1 MEFVV
6 FARQIADMHSPWLK
20 RPAQYFSSPV
30 MIKSPLYFQAHHIF
44 TPMHSFEVGQRW
56 ISLSEPELGLGI
68 VTSTAHRRVEVS
80 FPLVEENRLYS
91 SDNIPLI
98 RCLFAKDD
106 VISSNSGEQF
116 KVLDIRDEDDL
127 RSYLVSEDRWL
138 NEAAL
143 AANQGKV
150 SPLDRLKA
158 GQLGRFKWF
167 ELYRKML
174 QASVDHQGR
183 RSMGFAG
190 PKINLIPHQFDVAN
204 QILQMPL
211 PRALLADEVGL
222 GKTIEA
228 GLVIHQL
235 LVSNRAERIL
245 ICVPASL
252 TNQWLVEMK
261 RKFNLDCTLVDDEF
275 CAEQQGNNPFSQ
287 VQLALCNFDW
297 LQHSQYMPA
306 AIEAG
311 WDMMVIDESHR
322 LQWQS
327 KAYQSA
333 LKLSQVSHGAL
344 LLTATPEQ
352 LGVESHFARLHLL
365 DPTRFPDL
373 EQFLS
378 EEQQY
383 GVVSNIV
390 DLIELGGLENAIDEI
405 RSLNDEKLLAK
416 AQDALADS
424 NLEADFIDW
433 MVDRYGT
440 GRMVYRNTRRSI
452 QGFPTRHTEFYH
464 LKETSSLE
472 WLISWLPEQGP
483 NKILLICQTAEDAQT
498 IVDTVNEHTSVQAG
512 AFHEHYSLI
521 ERDQIAA
528 NFVEPDGIQ
537 LLACSEIGGEGRN
550 FQHAQHL
557 ILFDMPEHPDL
568 VDQRIGRLDRIGQG
582 DNIYIHIPV
591 QSGTPEAR
599 LTALYHHGF
608 EMFSQPN
615 PAASPIFEAYLDKI
629 DEMMVDSAFAES
641 TILQCKEASRQLLN
655 EIEQGRDRLL
665 EQHSFSAERIEPLLT
680 QIEELDNSQYS
691 LATLMEEAFDIGH
704 VETEETSSGNL
715 IISPSEN
722 CPYSFTNSM
731 RDEKATITY
740 SREQA
745 AMREDLEF
753 LSWDHPW
760 IRGLIDDVEAAGSG
774 FTACALMSDNKFRNG
789 QVLVESFFI
798 TQAEGPGRLEL
809 SRFFKPQIKHYVIG
823 EDLKNLT
830 QAVDMPDLRDNAQSI
845 GKDMTKE
852 IISMKL
858 PQIEKAITLGE
869 RIAQHETAPLTDGAV
884 KSMLSKTKS
893 EISRYKSLEIA
904 EGAYQIEIEALS
916 NKARESAQLLSA
928 AKPKLAGVCIWIN
941 YLQ

>member
-1 MEFVV
+1 MNDKIRPF
-6 FARQIADMHSPWLK
+6 IAPEKNIMH
-20 RPAQYFSSPV
+20 A
-30 MIKSPLYFQAHHIF
+30 
-44 TPMHSFEVGQRW
+44 FEVGQRW

-68 VTSTAHRRVEVS
+68 VTDTAHRRVEVS
-80 FPLVEENRLYS
+80 FPLVEDSRLYS
-91 SDNIPLI
+91 ADNVPLI
-98 RCLFAKDD
+98 RCVFDIND
-106 VISSNSGEQF
+106 VIISNKNQQH
-116 KVLDIRDEDDL
+116 KVLNVREEHGL
-127 RSYLVSEDRWL
+127 KSYQISEEYWIS
-138 NEAAL
+138 EAAL
-143 AANQGKV
+143 ASNQGKV

-158 GQLGRFKWF
+158 GQLGKFKWF

-174 QASVDHQGR
+174 DASVKHQGR
-183 RSMGFAG
+183 SALGFAG
-190 PKINLIPHQFDVAN
+190 PKINLIPHQFDVAQ

-235 LVSNRAERIL
+235 IVSNRAQRIL

-275 CAEQQGNNPFSQ
+275 CAEQQGENPFAQ

-297 LQHSQYMPA
+297 LQHSEYMPH

-373 EQFLS
+373 EQFLD

-383 GVVSNIV
+383 GIVSNIV
-390 DLIELGGLENAIDEI
+390 DLVELGGLESATQEI
-405 RSLNDEKLLAK
+405 QSLNDSKLYDRA
-416 AQDALADS
+416 
-424 NLEADFIDW
+424 LEAIEQPDKESDFIDW

-452 QGFPTRHTEFYH
+452 QGFPTRHSEFYH
-464 LKETSSLE
+464 LKENSNLE
-472 WLISWLPEQGP
+472 WLIRWLPEQGD
-483 NKILLICQTAEDAQT
+483 NKILLICQSAEDAQT
-498 IVDTVNEHTSVQAG
+498 IEEAINLHTSVEAG

-528 NFVEPDGIQ
+528 NFVEDDGIQ
-537 LLACSEIGGEGRN
+537 VLVCSEIGGEGRN

-557 ILFDMPEHPDL
+557 VLFDMPHHPDL

-582 DNIYIHIPV
+582 DNIFIHIPV
-591 QSGTPEAR
+591 QSGTAEAR

-608 EMFSQPN
+608 DMFSQPN
-615 PAASPIFEAYLDKI
+615 PAASPIFEAYMDKI
-629 DEMMVDSAFAES
+629 EEMFADASYAES
-641 TILQCKEASRQLLN
+641 TILQCKEASRQLLT
-655 EIEQGRDRLL
+655 EIEQGRDKLL
-665 EQHSFSAERIEPLLT
+665 EQHSFSSERISPLLS
-680 QIEELDNSQYS
+680 QVNELDSQQHE
-691 LATLMEEAFDIGH
+691 LAALLEDAFDIGH
-704 VETEETSSGNL
+704 VDTEETSNGNI

-731 RDEKATITY
+731 RDERATITY
-740 SREQA
+740 NRAQA
-745 AMREDLEF
+745 ALREDLEF

-760 IRGLIDDVEAAGSG
+760 IKGLIDDIEAAGVG
-774 FTACALMSDNKFRNG
+774 FTACSLMSNSDFKNG
-789 QVLVESFFI
+789 QILVESFFL

-809 SRFFKPQIKHYVIG
+809 TRFLKPKIHHYIIG
-823 EDLKNLT
+823 EDLKNLSNSIDFDDLKG
-830 QAVDMPDLRDNAQSI
+830 QAQPL
-845 GKDMTKE
+845 GKDMAKE
-852 IISMKL
+852 IIQMKM
-858 PQIEKAITLGE
+858 PQIEKAIILAE
-869 RIAQHETAPLTDGAV
+869 RIAQHEIAPQSEHSVSNLV
-884 KSMLSKTKS
+884 NKTKQ
-893 EISRYKSLEIA
+893 EISRYKSLEITP
-904 EGAYQIEIEALS
+904 GAYQVEIDALS
-916 NKARESAQLLSA
+916 EKAKDSANLLCG
-928 AKPKLAGVCIWIN
+928 AKPKLAGVCVWVN
-941 YLQ
+941 YMQ

>member
-1 MEFVV
+1 M
-6 FARQIADMHSPWLK
+6 Q
-20 RPAQYFSSPV
+20 
-30 MIKSPLYFQAHHIF
+30 
-44 TPMHSFEVGQRW
+44 SFEVGQRW

-91 SDNIPLI
+91 ADNVPLI
-98 RCLFAKDD
+98 RCVFIAGD
-106 VISSNSGEQF
+106 IITSNANEQF
-116 KVLDIRDEDDL
+116 RVLSTRDEDSL
-127 RSYLVSEDRWL
+127 RSYQISEDHWL
-138 NEAAL
+138 SEAAL

-158 GQLGRFKWF
+158 GQLGKFKWF
-167 ELYRKML
+167 ELYRKIL

-183 RSMGFAG
+183 NALGFAG

-235 LVSNRAERIL
+235 LVSNRAERII

-275 CAEQQGNNPFSQ
+275 CAEQQGNNPFAQ

-297 LQHSQYMPA
+297 LQHSEYMPA

-333 LKLSQVSHGAL
+333 LKLSQVSQGAL

-373 EQFLS
+373 EQFLT

-383 GVVSNIV
+383 GIVSNIV
-390 DLIELGGLENAIDEI
+390 DLIELGGLENALEEI
-405 RSLNDEKLLAK
+405 RSLQDDKLLSRAT
-416 AQDALADS
+416 DALEDPS
-424 NLEADFIDW
+424 IEQDFVDW

-464 LKETSSLE
+464 LKDNSNLE
-472 WLISWLPEQGP
+472 WLVDWLPKQGN
-483 NKILLICQTAEDAQT
+483 NKILLICQNAEDAQT
-498 IVDTVNEHTSVQAG
+498 ISDAVNTHTEVESG

-528 NFVEPDGIQ
+528 NFVEENGIQ
-537 LLACSEIGGEGRN
+537 LLVCSEIGGEGRN

-557 ILFDMPEHPDL
+557 VLFDMPEHPDL

-591 QSGTPEAR
+591 QSGSPEAR

-608 EMFSQPN
+608 DMFSQPN
-615 PAASPIFEAYLDKI
+615 PAASPIFEAYADKI
-629 DEMMVDSAFAES
+629 DEMLTDSAFAES
-641 TILQCKEASRQLLN
+641 TILQCKEASRHLLE
-655 EIEQGRDRLL
+655 EIEQGRDKLL
-665 EQHSFSAERIEPLLT
+665 EQHSFSSERISPLLSE
-680 QIEELDNSQYS
+680 INELDSSQHN
-691 LATLMEEAFDIGH
+691 LAILMEEAFDIGH
-704 VETEETSSGNL
+704 VETEPTTNGNM
-715 IISPSEN
+715 IISPSDN

-731 RDEKATITY
+731 RDEKATVTY

-753 LSWDHPW
+753 MSWDHPW
-760 IRGLIDDVEAAGSG
+760 IKGLIDDIEAAGTG
-774 FTACALMSDNKFRNG
+774 FTSCALMADNKFKNG
-789 QVLVESFFI
+789 QVLVESFFL

-809 SRFFKPQIKHYVIG
+809 GRFLKPTINHYLIG
-823 EDLKNLT
+823 EDLKNQT
-830 QAVDMPDLRDNAQSI
+830 QAVDLQELRDDVQFV
-845 GKDMTKE
+845 GKDMAKE
-852 IISMKL
+852 IIAMKM
-858 PQIEKAITLGE
+858 PQIEKALMLGE
-869 RIAQHETAPLTDGAV
+869 KIAEHETAKATEASV
-884 KSMLSKTKS
+884 NNMLDKIKT
-893 EISRYKSLEIA
+893 EIARYKSLEILP
-904 EGAYQIEIEALS
+904 GAYQVEIDALS
-916 NKARESAQLLSA
+916 NKARESAQLLSS
-928 AKPKLAGVCIWIN
+928 AKPRLAGVCIWIN

>member
-1 MEFVV
+1 
-6 FARQIADMHSPWLK
+6 MH
-20 RPAQYFSSPV
+20 A
-30 MIKSPLYFQAHHIF
+30 
-44 TPMHSFEVGQRW
+44 FEVGQRW

-68 VTSTAHRRVEVS
+68 VTNTAHRRVEVS
-80 FPLVEENRLYS
+80 FPLVEDSRLYS
-91 SDNIPLI
+91 ADNVPLI
-98 RCLFAKDD
+98 RCLFSVDD
-106 VISSNSGEQF
+106 VITSNDGKQY
-116 KVLDIRDEDDL
+116 KILDTREDHNL
-127 RSYLVSEDRWL
+127 KSYLISNDRWIS
-138 NEAAL
+138 EAAL

-158 GQLGRFKWF
+158 GQLGKFKWF

-174 QASVDHQGR
+174 NASVQHQGR
-183 RSMGFAG
+183 SSLGFAG
-190 PKINLIPHQFDVAN
+190 PKINLIPHQFDVAQ

-275 CAEQQGNNPFSQ
+275 CAEQQGENPFNQ

-297 LQHSQYMPA
+297 LQHSEYMPH

-373 EQFLS
+373 EQFLN

-383 GVVSNIV
+383 GIVSNIV
-390 DLIELGGLENAIDEI
+390 DLIELGGLENATQEI
-405 RSLNDEKLLAK
+405 ESLNDSKLYDRALNAIENPEKE
-416 AQDALADS
+416 S
-424 NLEADFIDW
+424 EFIDW

-464 LKETSSLE
+464 LKENTNLE
-472 WLISWLPEQGP
+472 WLINWLPEQDN
-483 NKILLICQTAEDAQT
+483 NKILLICQSAEDAQT
-498 IVDTVNEHTSVQAG
+498 IEEAINLHTTIEAG

-528 NFVEPDGIQ
+528 NFVEDDGIQ
-537 LLACSEIGGEGRN
+537 VLVCSEIGGEGRN

-557 ILFDMPEHPDL
+557 VLFDMPHHPDL

-591 QSGTPEAR
+591 QSGSAEAR
-599 LTALYHHGF
+599 LIALYHHGF
-608 EMFSQPN
+608 DMFSQPN
-615 PAASPIFEAYLDKI
+615 PAASPIFEAYMDKI
-629 DEMMVDSAFAES
+629 EEMFADASFAES
-641 TILQCKEASRQLLN
+641 TILQCKEASRQLLA
-655 EIEQGRDRLL
+655 EIEQGRDKLL
-665 EQHSFSAERIEPLLT
+665 EQHSFSEERITPLLS
-680 QIEELDNSQYS
+680 QIKALDNKQYE
-691 LATLMEEAFDIGH
+691 LAVLLEEAFDIGH
-704 VETEETSSGNL
+704 VDTEETTSGNT

-745 AMREDLEF
+745 ALREDLEF

-760 IRGLIDDVEAAGSG
+760 IKGLIDDIEASGIG
-774 FTACALMSDNKFRNG
+774 FTACSLISNPNFKNG
-789 QVLVESFFI
+789 QVFVESFFL

-809 SRFFKPQIKHYVIG
+809 TRFLKPKIHHYIIS

-830 QAVDMPDLRDNAQSI
+830 NTLDIDQLRDEAQTL
-845 GKDMTKE
+845 GKDMAKE
-852 IISMKL
+852 IIQMKQ
-858 PQIEKAITLGE
+858 PQIERAIMLAE
-869 RIAQHETAPLTDGAV
+869 RIAQHETSPQCEQSVSTMINTA
-884 KSMLSKTKS
+884 KQ
-893 EISRYKSLEIA
+893 EISRYKSLEISP
-904 EGAYQIEIEALS
+904 GAYQVEIEALS
-916 NKARESAQLLSA
+916 EKAKESAQLLSG
-928 AKPKLAGVCIWIN
+928 AKPKLAGVCVWVN
-941 YLQ
+941 YMQ

>member
-1 MEFVV
+1 
-6 FARQIADMHSPWLK
+6 
-20 RPAQYFSSPV
+20 
-30 MIKSPLYFQAHHIF
+30 
-44 TPMHSFEVGQRW
+44 MHSFEVGQRW

-91 SDNIPLI
+91 ADNVPLI
-98 RCLFAKDD
+98 RCVFAVGD
-106 VISSNSGEQF
+106 VIASNKNEQF
-116 KVLDIRDEDDL
+116 KILAIQEEGNL
-127 RSYLVSEDRWL
+127 KSYQISEEHWL
-138 NEAAL
+138 SEAAL

-158 GQLGRFKWF
+158 GQLGQFKWF
-167 ELYRKML
+167 ELYRKVL
-174 QASVDHQGR
+174 EASIEHQGR
-183 RSMGFAG
+183 DAMGFAG

-275 CAEQQGNNPFSQ
+275 CAEQQGNNPFAQ

-297 LQHSQYMPA
+297 LQHSEYMPA

-333 LKLSQVSHGAL
+333 LKLSQVSQGAL

-383 GVVSNIV
+383 GIVSNIV
-390 DLIELGGLENAIDEI
+390 DLIELGGLENAFDEI
-405 RSLNDEKLLAK
+405 KSLNDDKLLTK
-416 AQDALADS
+416 ATDALEDPS
-424 NLEADFIDW
+424 KEQDFVDW

-452 QGFPTRHTEFYH
+452 QGFPVRHTEFYH
-464 LKETSSLE
+464 LKDNTNLE
-472 WLISWLPEQGP
+472 WLVDWLPQQGD
-483 NKILLICQTAEDAQT
+483 NKVLLICQNAEDAQT
-498 IVDTVNEHTSVQAG
+498 ITDAINDHTMVEAG

-528 NFVEPDGIQ
+528 NFVEEDGIQ
-537 LLACSEIGGEGRN
+537 VLVCSEIGGEGRN

-557 ILFDMPEHPDL
+557 VLFDMPEHPDL

-582 DNIYIHIPV
+582 ENIYIHIPV
-591 QSGTPEAR
+591 QSGSPEAR

-608 EMFSQPN
+608 DMFSQPN
-615 PAASPIFEAYLDKI
+615 PAASPIFEAYMDKI
-629 DEMMVDSAFAES
+629 DEMMSDSSFAES
-641 TILQCKEASRQLLN
+641 TILQCKEASKHLLN
-655 EIEQGRDRLL
+655 EIEQGRDKLL
-665 EQHSFSAERIEPLLT
+665 EQHSFSSERITPLLE
-680 QIEELDNSQYS
+680 QVEALDANQHEL
-691 LATLMEEAFDIGH
+691 AVLMEDAFDIGH
-704 VETEETSSGNL
+704 IDTEPTANGNM

-731 RDEKATITY
+731 RNEKATITY

-753 LSWDHPW
+753 MSWDHPW
-760 IRGLIDDVEAAGSG
+760 IKGLMDDIEAAGSG
-774 FTACALMSDNKFRNG
+774 FTSCALMSNNELKNG
-789 QVLVESFFI
+789 QVVIECLYV
-798 TQAEGPGRLEL
+798 TQAKGPGRLEL
-809 SRFFKPQIKHYVIG
+809 GRFLKPKVNHYFIS

-830 QAVDMPDLRDNAQSI
+830 SSLDVQTLRDDVQFI
-845 GKDMTKE
+845 GKDMARE
-852 IISMKL
+852 IITMKL
-858 PQIEKAITLGE
+858 PQIEKALMLGE
-869 RIAQHETAPLTDGAV
+869 RIAEHETATPVQASVQNL
-884 KSMLSKTKS
+884 LSKIKT
-893 EISRYKSLEIA
+893 EIARYKSLEILP
-904 EGAYQIEIEALS
+904 GAYQVEIDALS
-916 NKARESAQLLSA
+916 NKARESAELLSA
-928 AKPKLAGVCIWIN
+928 AKPRLAGVCVWIN
-941 YLQ
+941 YMQ

>member
-1 MEFVV
+1 M
-6 FARQIADMHSPWLK
+6 
-20 RPAQYFSSPV
+20 
-30 MIKSPLYFQAHHIF
+30 QA
-44 TPMHSFEVGQRW
+44 FEVGQRW

-68 VTSTAHRRVEVS
+68 VTHSVHRRVEVS
-80 FPLVEENRLYS
+80 FPLAEESRLYS
-91 SDNIPLI
+91 SDNVPLI
-98 RCLFAKDD
+98 RCLFSAND
-106 VISSNSGEQF
+106 VIISNSGEQF
-116 KVLDIRDEDDL
+116 KVLEIEDDGAL
-127 RSYLVSEDRWL
+127 RSYRISDERWIS
-138 NEAAL
+138 EAAL

-158 GQLGRFKWF
+158 GQLGKLNWF
-167 ELYRKML
+167 DLYRKMT
-174 QASVDHQGR
+174 QAAVDHQGR
-183 RSMGFAG
+183 AAQGFVG

-235 LVSNRAERIL
+235 LVSGRAERIL

-275 CAEQQGNNPFSQ
+275 CAEQQGANPFNQ

-297 LQHSQYMPA
+297 LQHSQYMNA

-311 WDMMVIDESHR
+311 WDMMIIDESHR

-333 LKLSQVSHGAL
+333 LKLSQASHGAL

-373 EQFLS
+373 EQFLN

-383 GVVSNIV
+383 GLVSRIV
-390 DLIELGGLENAIDEI
+390 DLIELGGLDSAMPDIESLQDE
-405 RSLNDEKLLAK
+405 RLLNRAME
-416 AQDALADS
+416 ALEDPSKEDS
-424 NLEADFIDW
+424 FVDW

-464 LKETSSLE
+464 IKEGSRLE
-472 WLISWLPEQGP
+472 WLLNWLPQQGEQ
-483 NKILLICQTAEDAQT
+483 KVLLICQQAEDAQI
-498 IVDTVNEHTSVQAG
+498 IVDSINEHTEIAAG

-528 NFVEPDGIQ
+528 QFVEEDGIQ
-537 LLACSEIGGEGRN
+537 VLACSEIGGEGRN

-557 ILFDMPEHPDL
+557 ILFDMPTHPDL

-591 QSGTPEAR
+591 LSGTAEAR

-608 EMFSQPN
+608 DMFSQPN

-629 DEMMVDSAFAES
+629 EDMMDDSSLAES
-641 TILQCKEASRQLLN
+641 IILQCKEASRQLLN
-655 EIEQGRDRLL
+655 EIEQGRDKLL
-665 EQHSFSAERIEPLLT
+665 EQHSFSAERINPLLA
-680 QIEELDNSQYS
+680 QIETLDKQQYK
-691 LATLMEEAFDIGH
+691 LAALMEEAFDLGH
-704 VETEETSSGNL
+704 VETETTAAGNI

-745 AMREDLEF
+745 SLREDLEF

-760 IRGLIDDVEAAGSG
+760 VKGLLDDIEAAGNG
-774 FTACALMSDNKFRNG
+774 FTACALMSDLRFKNG
-789 QVLVESFFI
+789 QVLVESLYV

-809 SRFFKPQIKHYVIG
+809 SRYFQPSVKQYLIT
-823 EDLKNLT
+823 EELKSVAS
-830 QAVDMPDLRDNAQSI
+830 QVDFQQLRDDAQMVSR
-845 GKDMTKE
+845 DMAKE
-852 IISMKL
+852 IIGMKL
-858 PQIEKAITLGE
+858 PQIEKSLMLAE
-869 RIAQHETAPLTDGAV
+869 RIAQHEITPQIEGAV
-884 KSMLSKTKS
+884 AAMLSKTKA
-893 EISRYKSLEIA
+893 EIARYKSLEILP
-904 EGAYQIEIEALS
+904 GAYQTEIDALS
-916 NKARESAQLLSA
+916 TKAKESAQLLSA
-928 AKPKLAGVCIWIN
+928 AKPKLAGICVWVN

>member
-1 MEFVV
+1 M
-6 FARQIADMHSPWLK
+6 Q
-20 RPAQYFSSPV
+20 
-30 MIKSPLYFQAHHIF
+30 
-44 TPMHSFEVGQRW
+44 SFEVGQRW

-91 SDNIPLI
+91 ADNVPLI
-98 RCLFAKDD
+98 RCLFIAGD
-106 VISSNSGEQF
+106 VITSNANEQF
-116 KVLDIRDEDDL
+116 RVLSTRDDDSL
-127 RSYLVSEDRWL
+127 RSYQISDDHWL
-138 NEAAL
+138 SEAAL

-158 GQLGRFKWF
+158 GQLGKFKWF
-167 ELYRKML
+167 ELYRKIL

-183 RSMGFAG
+183 TALGFAG

-235 LVSNRAERIL
+235 LVSNRAERII

-275 CAEQQGNNPFSQ
+275 CAEQQGNNPFAQ

-297 LQHSQYMPA
+297 LQHSEYMPA

-333 LKLSQVSHGAL
+333 LKLSQVSQGAL

-373 EQFLS
+373 EQFLM

-383 GVVSNIV
+383 GIVSNIV
-390 DLIELGGLENAIDEI
+390 DLIELGGLENALEEI
-405 RSLNDEKLLAK
+405 KSLQDDKLLSRAT
-416 AQDALADS
+416 DALDDPS
-424 NLEADFIDW
+424 IEQDFIDW

-464 LKETSSLE
+464 LKDNSNLE
-472 WLISWLPEQGP
+472 WLVDWLPQQNN
-483 NKILLICQTAEDAQT
+483 NKILLICQNAEDAQT
-498 IVDTVNEHTSVQAG
+498 ISDTINTHTEVESG

-528 NFVEPDGIQ
+528 NFVEDDGIQ
-537 LLACSEIGGEGRN
+537 VLVCSEIGGEGRN

-557 ILFDMPEHPDL
+557 VLFDMPEHPDL

-582 DNIYIHIPV
+582 ENIYIHIPV
-591 QSGTPEAR
+591 QSGSPEAR

-608 EMFSQPN
+608 DMFSQPN
-615 PAASPIFEAYLDKI
+615 PAASPIFEAYTDKI
-629 DEMMVDSAFAES
+629 DEMLTDSAFAES
-641 TILQCKEASRQLLN
+641 TILQCKEASRHLLE
-655 EIEQGRDRLL
+655 EIEQGRDKLL
-665 EQHSFSAERIEPLLT
+665 EQHSFSSERITPLLEE
-680 QIEELDNSQYS
+680 INELDNSQHN
-691 LATLMEEAFDIGH
+691 LAILMEEAFDIGH
-704 VETEETSSGNL
+704 VETEPTTNGNM
-715 IISPSEN
+715 IISPSDN

-731 RDEKATITY
+731 RDEKATVTY

-753 LSWDHPW
+753 MSWDHPW
-760 IRGLIDDVEAAGSG
+760 IKGLIDDIEAAGTG
-774 FTACALMSDNKFRNG
+774 FTSCALMADNKFKNG
-789 QVLVESFFI
+789 QVFVESFFL

-809 SRFFKPQIKHYVIG
+809 GRFLKPKINHYLIG
-823 EDLKNLT
+823 EDLKNQT
-830 QAVDMPDLRDNAQSI
+830 QAVDLQELRDDVQFV
-845 GKDMTKE
+845 GKDMAKE
-852 IISMKL
+852 IIAMKM
-858 PQIEKAITLGE
+858 PQIEKALMLGE
-869 RIAQHETAPLTDGAV
+869 KIAEHETAKATEASV
-884 KSMLSKTKS
+884 SNMLEKIKT
-893 EISRYKSLEIA
+893 EIARYKSLEILP
-904 EGAYQIEIEALS
+904 GAYQVEIDALS
-916 NKARESAQLLSA
+916 NKARESAQLLSS
-928 AKPKLAGVCIWIN
+928 AKPRLAGVCIWIN

>member
-1 MEFVV
+1 M
-6 FARQIADMHSPWLK
+6 Q
-20 RPAQYFSSPV
+20 
-30 MIKSPLYFQAHHIF
+30 
-44 TPMHSFEVGQRW
+44 SFEVGQRW

-91 SDNIPLI
+91 ADNVPLI
-98 RCLFAKDD
+98 RCLFIAGD
-106 VISSNSGEQF
+106 VITSNANEQF
-116 KVLDIRDEDDL
+116 RVLSTRDDDSL
-127 RSYLVSEDRWL
+127 RSYQISDDHWL
-138 NEAAL
+138 SEAAL

-158 GQLGRFKWF
+158 GQLGKFKWF
-167 ELYRKML
+167 ELYRKIL

-183 RSMGFAG
+183 TALGFAG

-235 LVSNRAERIL
+235 LVSNRAERII

-275 CAEQQGNNPFSQ
+275 CAEQQGNNPFAQ

-297 LQHSQYMPA
+297 LQHSEYMPA

-333 LKLSQVSHGAL
+333 LKLSQVSQGAL

-373 EQFLS
+373 EQFLM

-383 GVVSNIV
+383 GIVSNIV
-390 DLIELGGLENAIDEI
+390 DLIELGGLENALEEI
-405 RSLNDEKLLAK
+405 KSLQDDKLLSRAT
-416 AQDALADS
+416 DALDDPS
-424 NLEADFIDW
+424 IEQDFIDW

-464 LKETSSLE
+464 LKDNSNLE
-472 WLISWLPEQGP
+472 WLVDWLPQQNN
-483 NKILLICQTAEDAQT
+483 NKILLICQNAEDAQT
-498 IVDTVNEHTSVQAG
+498 ISDTINTHTEVESG

-528 NFVEPDGIQ
+528 NFVEDDGIQ
-537 LLACSEIGGEGRN
+537 VLVCSEIGGEGRN

-557 ILFDMPEHPDL
+557 VLFDMPEHPDL

-591 QSGTPEAR
+591 QSGSPEAR

-608 EMFSQPN
+608 DMFSQPN
-615 PAASPIFEAYLDKI
+615 PAASPIFEAYTDKI
-629 DEMMVDSAFAES
+629 DEMLTDSAFAES
-641 TILQCKEASRQLLN
+641 TILQCKEASRHLLE
-655 EIEQGRDRLL
+655 EIEQGRDKLL
-665 EQHSFSAERIEPLLT
+665 EQHSFSSERITPLLEE
-680 QIEELDNSQYS
+680 INELDNSQHN
-691 LATLMEEAFDIGH
+691 LAILMEEAFDIGH
-704 VETEETSSGNL
+704 VETEPTTNGNM
-715 IISPSEN
+715 IISPSDN

-731 RDEKATITY
+731 RDEKATVTY

-753 LSWDHPW
+753 MSWDHPW
-760 IRGLIDDVEAAGSG
+760 IKGLIDDIEAAGTG
-774 FTACALMSDNKFRNG
+774 FTSCALMADNKFKNG
-789 QVLVESFFI
+789 QVFVESFFL

-809 SRFFKPQIKHYVIG
+809 GRFLKPKINHYLIG
-823 EDLKNLT
+823 EDLKNQT
-830 QAVDMPDLRDNAQSI
+830 QAVDLQELRDDVQFV
-845 GKDMTKE
+845 GKDMAKE
-852 IISMKL
+852 IIAMKM
-858 PQIEKAITLGE
+858 PQIEKALMLGE
-869 RIAQHETAPLTDGAV
+869 KIAEHETAKATEASV
-884 KSMLSKTKS
+884 SNMLEKIKT
-893 EISRYKSLEIA
+893 EIARYKSLEILP
-904 EGAYQIEIEALS
+904 GAYQVEIDALS
-916 NKARESAQLLSA
+916 NKARESSQLLSS
-928 AKPKLAGVCIWIN
+928 AKPRLAGVCIWIN

>member
-1 MEFVV
+1 M
-6 FARQIADMHSPWLK
+6 Q
-20 RPAQYFSSPV
+20 
-30 MIKSPLYFQAHHIF
+30 
-44 TPMHSFEVGQRW
+44 SFEVGQRW

-91 SDNIPLI
+91 ADNVPLI
-98 RCLFAKDD
+98 RCVFIAGD
-106 VISSNSGEQF
+106 IITSNANEQF
-116 KVLDIRDEDDL
+116 RVLSTRDEDSL
-127 RSYLVSEDRWL
+127 RSYQISEDHWL
-138 NEAAL
+138 SEAAL

-158 GQLGRFKWF
+158 GQLGKFKWF
-167 ELYRKML
+167 ELYRKIL

-183 RSMGFAG
+183 NALGFAG

-235 LVSNRAERIL
+235 LVSNRAERII

-275 CAEQQGNNPFSQ
+275 CAEQQGNNPFAQ

-297 LQHSQYMPA
+297 LQHSEYMPA

-333 LKLSQVSHGAL
+333 LKLSQVSQGAL

-373 EQFLS
+373 EQFLT

-383 GVVSNIV
+383 GIVSNIV
-390 DLIELGGLENAIDEI
+390 DLIELGGLENALEEI
-405 RSLNDEKLLAK
+405 RSLQDDKLLSRAT
-416 AQDALADS
+416 DALEDPS
-424 NLEADFIDW
+424 IEQDFVDW

-464 LKETSSLE
+464 LKDNSNLE
-472 WLISWLPEQGP
+472 WLVDWLPKQGN
-483 NKILLICQTAEDAQT
+483 NKILLICQNAEDAQT
-498 IVDTVNEHTSVQAG
+498 ISDAVNTHTEIESG

-528 NFVEPDGIQ
+528 NFVEEDGIQ
-537 LLACSEIGGEGRN
+537 LLVCSEIGGEGRN

-557 ILFDMPEHPDL
+557 VLFDMPEHPDL

-591 QSGTPEAR
+591 QSGSPEAR

-608 EMFSQPN
+608 DMFSQPN
-615 PAASPIFEAYLDKI
+615 PAASPIFEAYADKI
-629 DEMMVDSAFAES
+629 DEMLTDSAFAES
-641 TILQCKEASRQLLN
+641 TILQCKEASRHLLE
-655 EIEQGRDRLL
+655 EIEQGRDKLL
-665 EQHSFSAERIEPLLT
+665 EQHSFSSERISPLLSE
-680 QIEELDNSQYS
+680 INELDNSQHN
-691 LATLMEEAFDIGH
+691 LAILMEEAFDIGH
-704 VETEETSSGNL
+704 VETEPTTNGNM
-715 IISPSEN
+715 IISPSDN

-731 RDEKATITY
+731 RDEKATVTY

-753 LSWDHPW
+753 MSWDHPW
-760 IRGLIDDVEAAGSG
+760 IKGLIDDIEAAGTG
-774 FTACALMSDNKFRNG
+774 FTSCALMADNKFKNG
-789 QVLVESFFI
+789 QVLVESFFL

-809 SRFFKPQIKHYVIG
+809 GRFLKPTINHYLIG
-823 EDLKNLT
+823 EDLKNQT
-830 QAVDMPDLRDNAQSI
+830 QAVDLQELRDDVQFV
-845 GKDMTKE
+845 GKDMAKE
-852 IISMKL
+852 IIAMKM
-858 PQIEKAITLGE
+858 PQIEKALMLGE
-869 RIAQHETAPLTDGAV
+869 KIAEHETTKATEASV
-884 KSMLSKTKS
+884 NNMLDKIKT
-893 EISRYKSLEIA
+893 EIARYKSLEILP
-904 EGAYQIEIEALS
+904 GAYQVEIDALS
-916 NKARESAQLLSA
+916 NKARESAQLLSS
-928 AKPKLAGVCIWIN
+928 AKPRLAGVCIWIN